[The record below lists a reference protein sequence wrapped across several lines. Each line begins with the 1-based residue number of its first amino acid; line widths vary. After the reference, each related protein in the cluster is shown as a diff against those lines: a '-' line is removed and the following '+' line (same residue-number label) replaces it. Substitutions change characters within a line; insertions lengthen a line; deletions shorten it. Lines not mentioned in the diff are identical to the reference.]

1 MRNLGSKAFVLVDRG
16 DYRRWAWRTHF
27 CRSQSRSIW
36 WRSIAGTVRVTVD
49 QEGKTR
55 IHDKYVVSAPL
66 SGRILRI
73 TMRPG
78 DKVEAGKTLLNDD
91 RAARSGAAR

>member
-1 MRNLGSKAFVLVDRG
+1 M
-16 DYRRWAWRTHF
+16 
-27 CRSQSRSIW
+27 
-36 WRSIAGTVRVTVD
+36 RVTVD

-73 TMRPG
+73 TLDPG
-78 DKVEAGKTLLNDD
+78 DKVEASKTLLTMIEPRTRNCSM
-91 RAARSGAAR
+91 RGASPKRRRG